1 DGPPGDTRGGR
12 YGLFPLMGGRLAPG
26 CVLLLDDAEREGEQ
40 DVARRWET
48 AWGASLEVL
57 GTAKPY
63 FRLTL
68 PTG

>member
-1 DGPPGDTRGGR
+1 
-12 YGLFPLMGGRLAPG
+12 MGGRLAPG